1 MAGSTDNLSPCVDI
15 CTLDSD
21 FVCIGCGRSI
31 EEILKWQEYTV
42 EQQAAVLDRLFGAK
56 EK

>member
-1 MAGSTDNLSPCVDI
+1 MIESPCVEV

-42 EQQAAVLDRLFGAK
+42 EQQTAVLDRLFGPK

>member
-1 MAGSTDNLSPCVDI
+1 MAEQEDFLSPCVKV
-15 CTLDSD
+15 CNLDSD

-42 EQQAAVLDRLFGAK
+42 EQQTAVLDRLFGPK